1 MKYLADT
8 FNLIFRY
15 NEDELFINNND
26 FHSYVDSIYRSEL
39 EINDIT
45 ESYMFVSC
53 LDIALNRAI
62 NDKLTTQFYVN
73 YTGWF

>member
-1 MKYLADT
+1 MKYLAET
-8 FNLIFRY
+8 FNLTFRY

-39 EINDIT
+39 EINDTT
-45 ESYMFVSC
+45 ESYMFVSY
-53 LDIALNRAI
+53 LDIALNRDI

-73 YTGWF
+73 YTG